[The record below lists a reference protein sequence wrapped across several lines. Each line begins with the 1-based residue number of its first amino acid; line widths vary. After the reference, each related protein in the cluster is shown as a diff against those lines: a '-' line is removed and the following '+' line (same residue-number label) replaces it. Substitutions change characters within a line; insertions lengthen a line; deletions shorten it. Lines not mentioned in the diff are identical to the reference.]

1 MIPVLAETKDCDYH
15 SVITPEYQVLG
26 FHQQPIV
33 TDVVGALLIL
43 STVVAITV
51 EKARN
56 ERAQTLEQ
64 EALDAS
70 VASQESF

>member
-1 MIPVLAETKDCDYH
+1 MFPAFTDTRLKT
-15 SVITPEYQVLG
+15 VITPDFQVLG

-33 TDVVGALLIL
+33 TDVIGALLIL

>member
-1 MIPVLAETKDCDYH
+1 
-15 SVITPEYQVLG
+15 
-26 FHQQPIV
+26 V

-56 ERAQTLEQ
+56 ERAQTSEQ